1 MVSSLSVI
9 TNLLLNIPWPEVLAN
24 AWKYGQKIFRGLSHE
39 GMFEVLEYECTL
51 ELLDRSGKKARYKKR
66 KKIRYLQ
73 DNIIAYQDHAWGDG
87 RILQSYKCTP
97 GKPVDRYRF
106 DFKSYVLISLR
117 EVKNRRDVDE
127 FNIQWDMHNSFLKSN
142 ESWTTDIGNRTK
154 HIRVSIIF
162 PKGRHPSRLALVE
175 NHHRRTHDLG
185 NEYKKHL
192 PNGRLR
198 VTWEKKK
205 PRLYEHYVI
214 KWSW

>member
-1 MVSSLSVI
+1 MVSSLSVF
-9 TNLLLNIPWPEVLAN
+9 TNLLLKIPWPEVLAN
-24 AWKYGQKIFRGLSHE
+24 AWKYGHKIFRGLSHE

-51 ELLDRSGKKARYKKR
+51 ELLDCSGKKADFKKR
-66 KKIRYLQ
+66 KKVRYLQ

-87 RILQSYKCTP
+87 KILQSYQCAP

-106 DFKSYVLISLR
+106 DYKTYILISLR
-117 EVKNRRDVDE
+117 EVKNRGDVDE
-127 FNIQWDMHNSFLKSN
+127 FNIQWKMQNGFLKFN
-142 ESWTTDIGNRTK
+142 ESWTTDIGDRTK
-154 HIRVSIIF
+154 HVHVSIIF
-162 PKGRHPSRLALVE
+162 PKGRHPTRIAMVE

-185 NEYKKHL
+185 NEYKKRL
-192 PNGRLR
+192 PDGRLR